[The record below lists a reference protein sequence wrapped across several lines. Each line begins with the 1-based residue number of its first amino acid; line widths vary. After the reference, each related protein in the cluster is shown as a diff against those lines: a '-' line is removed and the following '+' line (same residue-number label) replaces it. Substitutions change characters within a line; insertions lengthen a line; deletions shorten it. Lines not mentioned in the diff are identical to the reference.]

1 MGEERKEMDPIEEV
15 GKSIDYG
22 RPAKKRTFKHRRPNY
37 MQQDVDLKKTPFL
50 FFPPGKEMLF
60 LAIYFVTL
68 PYITGLIFLFFYVSE
83 GKASTFGAVSVDSN
97 FFLVW
102 TIGYELLAALI
113 VLLIVKNAIVFSIR
127 NSSRSR
133 HTKPVKKHR
142 RY

>member
-1 MGEERKEMDPIEEV
+1 
-15 GKSIDYG
+15 
-22 RPAKKRTFKHRRPNY
+22 
-37 MQQDVDLKKTPFL
+37 MQQEVDLKKTPFL

-60 LAIYFVTL
+60 LVIYFVTL

-113 VLLIVKNAIVFSIR
+113 VMIIVKNAIMFSIR
-127 NSSRSR
+127 NSSRAR
-133 HTKPVKKHR
+133 HRQPQKKR
-142 RY
+142 RRH